1 MTDPIRDAVQEQAK
15 QYYIQEHRW
24 VKQDLLDIAKTLREA
39 GSLIIHTDRAEDAK
53 EKAMEAYDMLVG
65 IVETGV
71 LSNG

>member
-1 MTDPIRDAVQEQAK
+1 MEQIRKSIQEQAK

-24 VKQDLLDIAKTLREA
+24 VKQDLHDIATTLREA

-53 EKAMEAYDMLVG
+53 QQAMEAYEMLVG

-71 LSNG
+71 LNA

>member
-1 MTDPIRDAVQEQAK
+1 MEPIRKAIQEQAK

-53 EKAMEAYDMLVG
+53 EKAMGAYDMLVG